1 MDVPFVESGALNR
14 AHYTLV
20 KNVEST
26 PSPQMAD
33 SYILKEVESI
43 RYRLR
48 HPTLSLVRV
57 LGTALDH
64 HLE

>member
-20 KNVEST
+20 RNIESAS
-26 PSPQMAD
+26 SPEMAD
-33 SYILKEVESI
+33 SYILKEVQTI

-57 LGTALDH
+57 LLKAALQ
-64 HLE
+64 L